1 MRTDSFTFTS
11 IGGRSE
17 NQDSVGQVLSEN
29 GGLFVVADG
38 LGGHQ
43 AGRLAA
49 DCVVEQLQKAWKA
62 GEPED
67 EESFTAKIR
76 DANEA
81 ILAVQ
86 REKNLTTKSTVVALS
101 VQGDKAV
108 WANTGD
114 SRLYYLHGGR
124 IEAITEDHS
133 VAYKKFKAGEITRD
147 QIPMDEDQSSL
158 LRSLGGPR
166 RWEPDVRSREGLEA
180 GDAFFLCTDGM
191 WEYLRDEEILID
203 FLKAGSAKEW
213 AELLLLRA
221 VARIRPGNDNLSL
234 ITVILDSDREKAE
247 P

>member
-1 MRTDSFTFTS
+1 MRADSFTFTS

-17 NQDSVGQVLSEN
+17 NQDAVGEVLSGN

-49 DCVVEQLQKAWKA
+49 DCVVETLQKLWKA
-62 GEPED
+62 SETED
-67 EESFTAKIR
+67 EASFTAKIQKV
-76 DANEA
+76 NEA

-86 REKNLTTKSTVVALS
+86 REKSLTTKSTVVALS
-101 VQGDKAV
+101 VQGTRAV

-114 SRLYYLHGGR
+114 SRLYFLHDGR

-147 QIPMDEDQSSL
+147 QIPLDEDQSSL
-158 LRSLGGPR
+158 LRSLGSPR
-166 RWEPDVRSREGLEA
+166 RWEPDVRVRDGLEA
-180 GDAFFLCTDGM
+180 GDAFFLCSDGM
-191 WEYLRDEEILID
+191 WEYLRDEEILVD
-203 FLKAGSAKEW
+203 CLKAKSAKEW

-234 ITVILDSDREKAE
+234 ITVMLQPDAEKKA
-247 P
+247 